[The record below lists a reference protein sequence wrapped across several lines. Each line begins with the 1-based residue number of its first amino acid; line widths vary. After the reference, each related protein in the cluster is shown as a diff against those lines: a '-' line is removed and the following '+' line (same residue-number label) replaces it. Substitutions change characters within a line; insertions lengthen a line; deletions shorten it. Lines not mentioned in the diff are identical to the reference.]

1 MDLKKLF
8 PISYKYTD
16 SIGSLLIGILL
27 YIVVAIVA
35 GLLIWRAGMIIGW
48 IPVVGAIIGWVLRI
62 AGILVEIYVVAGI
75 VIQLLVFFKI
85 IK

>member
-35 GLLIWRAGMIIGW
+35 GLLIWLAGMIIGW

-62 AGILVEIYVVAGI
+62 YCAVGIILAILVFLK
-75 VIQLLVFFKI
+75 VIQ
-85 IK
+85 